1 MWKRPPE
8 MTKADLRPRV
18 CVSEETKRR
27 DYLTNYTETSVEAGR
42 QLSREPYLY
51 GVLGLV
57 AVVVLVVGLLLLFA

>member
-1 MWKRPPE
+1 
-8 MTKADLRPRV
+8 LRI
-18 CVSEETKRR
+18 SEETKRR

>member
-8 MTKADLRPRV
+8 VTKADLRPRV
-18 CVSEETKRR
+18 CAGEETNDR
-27 DYLTNYTETSVEAGR
+27 YLTNYTETSVETGR

-57 AVVVLVVGLLLLFA
+57 AVVVLVVGLLLLFP